1 MTPAFAY
8 GKSGAQH
15 AYYVSLSVQRA
26 DKPRPGTISRVSAP
40 AARMRVLTAEPDAD
54 WGGVVAHLRRAEVR
68 ADGLMVHL
76 ASGILGLGDPNISQ
90 SRFQARLDAGDRLFY
105 EQGLLQLFIA
115 TRPVFRGG
123 RTWMV
128 QPEGVRP
135 SVAGKPD
142 PQLIKALAQAHTALA
157 DHDAAP
163 GQSLEAWGSARAIAD
178 SYLRRATSIAFL
190 APDIQMAIL
199 EGRQAAGLTAH
210 QLAKQN
216 VPLAWADQRRLL
228 GIER

>member
-54 WGGVVAHLRRAEVR
+54 WGGVVAHLRRVEVR

-105 EQGLLQLFIA
+105 EQGLLKLFIA

-123 RTWMV
+123 RT
-128 QPEGVRP
+128 
-135 SVAGKPD
+135 
-142 PQLIKALAQAHTALA
+142 
-157 DHDAAP
+157 
-163 GQSLEAWGSARAIAD
+163 
-178 SYLRRATSIAFL
+178 
-190 APDIQMAIL
+190 
-199 EGRQAAGLTAH
+199 
-210 QLAKQN
+210 
-216 VPLAWADQRRLL
+216 
-228 GIER
+228 